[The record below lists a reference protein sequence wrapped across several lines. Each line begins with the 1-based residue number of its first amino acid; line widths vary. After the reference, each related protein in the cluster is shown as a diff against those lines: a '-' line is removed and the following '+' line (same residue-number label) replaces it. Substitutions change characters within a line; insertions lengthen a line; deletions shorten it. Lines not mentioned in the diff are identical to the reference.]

1 MATDKDTTATMN
13 GISVDD
19 LKTITLRFAD
29 RVKTVNKDM
38 DSELFANV
46 CVAYSMR
53 QFGSSAVRE
62 MLNDDDTFNE
72 TFSLMYRMY
81 TETERMDPV
90 KEMIG
95 HMRDTAAGVDE
106 PDDDW
111 GTRDDDDDDIDNDD
125 DKEDTEPVVSRE
137 VIDELKGS
145 IREMEEAIKDIK
157 RVLRELE
164 EW

>member
-1 MATDKDTTATMN
+1 MATDTATGTMN

-29 RVKTVNKDM
+29 KVKAKDKDM

-53 QFGSSAVRE
+53 QFGSSVIKE
-62 MLNDDDTFNE
+62 MLSDDDTFDE
-72 TFSLMYRMY
+72 AFSLMYNIY
-81 TETERMDPV
+81 TETEYMDPI

-111 GTRDDDDDDIDNDD
+111 GCRDDDDDDINEVDD
-125 DKEDTEPVVSRE
+125 DREPAVSRE
-137 VIDELKGS
+137 VIDNLKAS
-145 IREMEEAIKDIK
+145 IERMGEAIDNLK

-164 EW
+164 E

>member
-1 MATDKDTTATMN
+1 MN

-29 RVKTVNKDM
+29 RVKKEDKDM

-53 QFGSSAVRE
+53 QFGSEAIEE
-62 MLNDDDTFNE
+62 MLSSDKIFEE
-72 TFSLMYRMY
+72 TFTLMYRMY
-81 TETERMDPV
+81 TETERMDPI

>member
-1 MATDKDTTATMN
+1 MKK
-13 GISVDD
+13 VD
-19 LKTITLRFAD
+19 
-29 RVKTVNKDM
+29 KDM

-62 MLNDDDTFNE
+62 MLTDDDTFNE
-72 TFSLMYRMY
+72 TFSLMYRIY
-81 TETERMDPV
+81 TETEYMDPI

-111 GTRDDDDDDIDNDD
+111 GSRDDDDIDDDNDID
-125 DKEDTEPVVSRE
+125 EADEEDQEPAVSRE
-137 VIDELKGS
+137 AVIKLKAS
-145 IREMEEAIKDIK
+145 IEKRSPGLSFSSRRMTSSYT
-157 RVLRELE
+157 RVLP
-164 EW
+164 